1 MTQGQRSLLG
11 AGLFLSLALMGGR
24 LAGFGREILLASSL
38 GLSAEAD
45 IAIILLTVPDLL
57 VNLLLSGG
65 IGVAL
70 IPALKSTTADKAAA
84 LFLQASLVVG
94 SIFAAIA
101 VLFVLMPAAWLWL
114 LAPGML
120 NPLRWLDGWMIYI
133 VAAAIP
139 LTALSGVSS
148 AALNAKDHFFV
159 AGCGTLIFNLSIIG
173 GLVFAMVEGGRYL
186 AWLCV
191 GIICGAIVRWV
202 SQLLALNTKRL
213 TDEQG
218 GAHGWLMDRHL
229 LRGFFA
235 GLASASLLVLV
246 PVILRAGA
254 SWLGEGELAAFN
266 YAIKLVEL
274 PLGILITTLA
284 TVAFP
289 RLSESYDRQDKGV
302 FEALLNTSL
311 QRSLVLSIAVVL
323 CGFPF
328 IDAAIFI
335 LFGAGRVGG
344 AGLLHI
350 TVLTQIALFSV
361 PWVGV
366 SSLAAA
372 ALNAQRQPGLV
383 LRRTVITMLFLP
395 VLCIPGLWLKEPVI
409 LMWALPVFHVMFA
422 ISLIRAAG
430 LRGLRQC
437 WGMSY
442 AILRSAAA
450 IGAVVLV
457 GVLVDVV
464 FLTPAE
470 PEWVG
475 SLPIWR
481 LGLAGL
487 TFFISVTAGLYI
499 MRPPRNSVA

>member
-1 MTQGQRSLLG
+1 MMTQGQRSLLG

-24 LAGFGREILLASSL
+24 LAGFGREVLLASSL

-94 SIFAAIA
+94 SVFAALA
-101 VLFVLMPAAWLWL
+101 VLFVLMPAAWFWL

-120 NPLRWLDGWMIYI
+120 NPLRLLDSWMIYI

-148 AALNAKDHFFV
+148 AALNAQDHFFV
-159 AGCGTLIFNLSIIG
+159 AGCGTLIFNLSIVG
-173 GLVFAMVEGGRYL
+173 GLVFAMVEGERYL

-202 SQLLALNTKRL
+202 SQLLALSTKRL
-213 TDEQG
+213 PGEQG
-218 GAHGWLMDRHL
+218 GAYGWLMDRRL

-235 GLASASLLVLV
+235 GIASASLLVLV

-289 RLSESYDRQDKGV
+289 RLSEAYGQQDKGA

-328 IDAAIFI
+328 IDAAISI
-335 LFGAGRVGG
+335 LFGTGRVG
-344 AGLLHI
+344 ASGLLHI

-383 LRRTVITMLFLP
+383 LRRTVITMLLLP

-409 LMWALPVFHVMFA
+409 LMWALPVFHTIFA
-422 ISLIRAAG
+422 INLIRAAG
-430 LRGLRQC
+430 LRGLS
-437 WGMSY
+437 MPY
-442 AILRSAAA
+442 TILRSAAA
-450 IGAVVLV
+450 VGGVVLV
-457 GVLVDVV
+457 GMLVDVV

-470 PEWVG
+470 PEWAG

-487 TFFISVTAGLYI
+487 TFAISVTAALYI
-499 MRPPRNSVA
+499 MRPPRDSAA